1 MVAMLNEGQKYDVI
15 IVGAGC
21 SGAFTAFELMRQ
33 NKDLKV
39 LVFEKGQAI
48 EKRICPKRITNK
60 CVDCKPYCHITT
72 GFSGAGAY
80 SDGKLSLSPD
90 VGGNLPEYIGYEKTK
105 ELNNYVDEIYLG
117 FGADKSVYGLNGM
130 DRIDEIRTKA
140 IRSNL
145 KLVACP
151 IRHLGTE
158 ESYNIYS
165 KIQKHLIE
173 MGVEIKFG
181 NPVKDIII
189 EDGVVVGVEADKLYY
204 AENVVIAIGRE
215 GSEWLKDIC
224 YKHNIDS
231 VPSTVD
237 IGVRVEVRNE
247 VMKEINENLYEGK
260 FIFRTP
266 TFDDQVRTFCQNP
279 SGIVSVEKYEDGLAV
294 ANGHSYKHLKTENTN
309 LAILVSKNFT
319 QPFKDSIGYGKSI
332 ARLANMIAD
341 DRVIVQ
347 RYGDYKRGRRTT
359 SERLYRNNI
368 IPTLKDAVPGDLSL
382 VLPYRIMKSIE
393 EMIEALNGVASGINS
408 EETLL
413 YGVECKFYSNKVKVN
428 HKFETNIKNLYVSG
442 DGASIT
448 RGIMQANVNG
458 VCVAR
463 NICGVPL

>member
-1 MVAMLNEGQKYDVI
+1 MSNKYDVI

-21 SGAFTAFELMRQ
+21 AGSFAALEFKQKNPEFKIL
-33 NKDLKV
+33 V
-39 LVFEKGQAI
+39 LEKGQSI
-48 EKRICPKRITNK
+48 EKRICPKRKTNI

-72 GFSGAGAY
+72 GFSGAGAF

-90 VGGNLPEYIGYEKTK
+90 VGGQLPMYIGFEATQEIIK
-105 ELNNYVDEIYLG
+105 YVDDIYLSY
-117 FGADKSVYGLNGM
+117 GADKTVYGFKNKEK
-130 DRIDEIRTKA
+130 IDAIRTKA

-165 KIQKHLIE
+165 KIQEEIIQK
-173 MGVEIKFG
+173 GVEIKF
-181 NPVKDIII
+181 NTFTEDLII
-189 EDGVVVGVEADKLYY
+189 ENGTIKGVVSDKKYY
-204 AENVVIAIGRE
+204 SDNVIIAVGRE
-215 GSEWLKDIC
+215 GSEWLKKVCD
-224 YKHNIDS
+224 KHNIDNF
-231 VPSTVD
+231 PSTVD

-260 FIFRTP
+260 LIYRTP

-279 SGIVSVEKYEDGLAV
+279 SGFVSVEKYEDGLAV
-294 ANGHSYKHLKTENTN
+294 ANGHSYKNIKTENTN

-341 DRVIVQ
+341 GKVIVQ

-359 SERLYRNNI
+359 KERLYRNNI
-368 IPTLKDAVPGDLSL
+368 IPTLKDAIPGDLSL

-393 EMIEALNGVASGINS
+393 EMIEALNGVAEGFNS
-408 EETLL
+408 DETLL
-413 YGVECKFYSNKVKVN
+413 YGVECKFYSNKVIIDN
-428 HKFETNIKNLYVSG
+428 DFQTNIKNLYVCG

-448 RGIMQANVNG
+448 RGIMQANANG
-458 VCVAR
+458 VLAAR
-463 NICGVPL
+463 NILNKNKQN